1 MDVKTKKIFE
11 AISADMSRFNTSVTD
26 TLTRYKDA
34 KETARSRSSAYKD
47 EESEYRRSMEGE
59 LARAKA
65 EITEAE
71 KIVSEA
77 TKANITKLRECLVQH
92 VTTPP
97 GDLFLKSLDV
107 YSRYNVKLSRLEL
120 ESLITL
126 AAGSYAGMRALQS
139 VAQKS
144 GFGISFPT
152 VADYEADLHK
162 LESMLTHLPLC
173 YAPLNLVTEGLE
185 VMPER
190 PVRRHDG
197 SAAYMIKGNSVGAIL
212 TATEFNSVFNHL
224 EETAERW
231 SSSIVPA
238 LSELKPI
245 QDAETGEEISPVE
258 QKAAAIVDAAKQV
271 NVDDD
276 QAVKISREI
285 GQRRAE
291 AAAESARILSHYGAG
306 NHIE

>member
-34 KETARSRSSAYKD
+34 KETARSQASQYKD
-47 EESEYRRSMEGE
+47 EETMYKRNMEGA

-65 EITEAE
+65 EIAEAE
-71 KIVSEA
+71 KTVSEA
-77 TKANITKLRECLVQH
+77 SKVNITKLRECLVQH

-126 AAGSYAGMRALQS
+126 AAGSYSALRALQS

-144 GFGISFPT
+144 GFEISFPT

-173 YAPLNLVTEGLE
+173 FAPLNLVTEGLE

-212 TATEFNSVFNHL
+212 TATQFNGLFNGL

-231 SSSIVPA
+231 AGSIVPA

-271 NVDDD
+271 SVDDD
-276 QAVKISREI
+276 QAVRISREI